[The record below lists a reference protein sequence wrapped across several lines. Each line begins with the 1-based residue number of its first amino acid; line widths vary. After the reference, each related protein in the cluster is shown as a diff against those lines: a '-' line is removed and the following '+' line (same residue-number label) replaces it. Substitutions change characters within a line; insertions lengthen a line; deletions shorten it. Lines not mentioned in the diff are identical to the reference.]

1 MQNIVKVPS
10 YHLKIKMSQIM
21 TRSYLRFSYLLFWI
35 ILPFMKGNYEI
46 FEKSLVTVNY
56 CKSCYLF
63 NAYGVMSLKISKV
76 SHWNASLYN
85 SALPWPKYDDDEC
98 HKQPKNKNFDNFLQ
112 SVVAP
117 LILFFSVGTM
127 HFEGECIKNY
137 SAKKKPSIDL
147 QWVLKKKIVSDR

>member
-1 MQNIVKVPS
+1 
-10 YHLKIKMSQIM
+10 MSQIM

-56 CKSCYLF
+56 CKSSYLF

-112 SVVAP
+112 SIVAP

-137 SAKKKPSIDL
+137 SAKKKAVDWFTMSFEE
-147 QWVLKKKIVSDR
+147 KNC